1 MFVEALR
8 ALLEKTNVVLGTV
21 LDGRAMVTEALR
33 LRPDVIVAGI
43 SMPLLDGFDG
53 ARKIKLLAPNIKFV
67 FLTMLEDPN
76 LAAAPLSLAQSVLF

>member
-1 MFVEALR
+1 
-8 ALLEKTNVVLGTV
+8 
-21 LDGRAMVTEALR
+21 
-33 LRPDVIVAGI
+33 
-43 SMPLLDGFDG
+43 MPLLDGFDG